1 MPDGDSSRPRLVS
14 VGDDRAAKD
23 AAPQAADASES
34 ADRPS
39 SRRLL
44 WLLAVLALAALA
56 GLVAQTQ
63 RARTLQGENVA
74 LSGELFATRTALD
87 AYVARFA
94 EVRESI
100 DGLQAQLEQLDVL
113 VSGDPLAPPPELEPE
128 PVSEPVPEP
137 APEPAPELGD

>member
-1 MPDGDSSRPRLVS
+1 MSPSDGDGSRPRLVS
-14 VGDDRAAKD
+14 VSDDHAPPPAAE
-23 AAPQAADASES
+23 ASEP
-34 ADRPS
+34 AGRPA
-39 SRRLL
+39 SRWLL

-63 RARTLQGENVA
+63 RARMLQGENDA

-100 DGLQAQLEQLDVL
+100 DGLQVQLEQLDAL
-113 VSGDPLAPPPELEPE
+113 VSGDPLAPPSGAVSDPAAAAAAEPE
-128 PVSEPVPEP
+128 PVSES
-137 APEPAPELGD
+137 APELGD